1 VKIEKAMEEA
11 RKQKERDRADD
22 EKRRDRGRL
31 EELRRR
37 EQDRILEVGGYSSYS
52 LLLSVIH
59 CSAVAGCLPSNHG
72 DVFYTQ
78 GRRRE
83 DEEKKGRVDLEPIN
97 ITPGSV
103 PKYFRISIL
112 YVYFNTP

>member
-1 VKIEKAMEEA
+1 LRKRWKKHASRRREIALMMRSGETEE
-11 RKQKERDRADD
+11 
-22 EKRRDRGRL
+22 RL

-52 LLLSVIH
+52 FLLSVIH
-59 CSAVAGCLPSNHG
+59 RSAVAGCSPSSHG

-97 ITPGSV
+97 VTPGSV
-103 PKYFRISIL
+103 PRYFRTSIL